1 MASTSNNITD
11 VFQKTVQPSFISH
24 VYLSMFRW
32 MRILYAYPSYFD
44 DELIEEIAVNDKVCK
59 YIDIPLQ
66 HINNVMLL
74 NMQRPPRDHTEKLLN
89 KLRDR
94 IPNLVLRTTFI
105 SGFPGET
112 EEYHQDLV
120 DFIKKFRF

>member
-1 MASTSNNITD
+1 
-11 VFQKTVQPSFISH
+11 
-24 VYLSMFRW
+24 

-66 HINNVMLL
+66 HINNFMLL
-74 NMQRPPRDHTEKLLN
+74 NMQRPPRDHTERLLN
-89 KLRDR
+89 KLRER

-120 DFIKKFRF
+120 NFIK